1 MNIIKKLFTDLE
13 SLLSLLVDFDYSKL
27 ILLAIIL
34 SIIYLINNIILN
46 KYYKPGINKTKIE
59 LKKINLEAALYKKR
73 KYLLKTYLI
82 LFIIISFFVISKNNL
97 SIIIPILSA
106 FILISLFSMKEQ
118 LNNMFLGFS
127 YKSAISTTI
136 YEGMEF
142 YFKNKP
148 NEICKVTKVNL
159 FKTIYKN
166 EMSGQLFSLEN
177 KALNELEI
185 IHKVVKDLDYV
196 EFKYI
201 VKSDYPFEEYIK
213 ETKEKLN
220 NYINIIEVDFKT
232 LRETILSLK
241 SKYNSTPFLKPFYKI
256 DIEFDTK
263 EDVIIKLKL
272 TTYKY
277 NYNNYL
283 DDFLKFRPKVINQIN
298 NDLNNIYKEV

>member
-1 MNIIKKLFTDLE
+1 MNVIKKLFTDLE

>member
-1 MNIIKKLFTDLE
+1 
-13 SLLSLLVDFDYSKL
+13 
-27 ILLAIIL
+27 
-34 SIIYLINNIILN
+34 
-46 KYYKPGINKTKIE
+46 
-59 LKKINLEAALYKKR
+59 
-73 KYLLKTYLI
+73 
-82 LFIIISFFVISKNNL
+82 
-97 SIIIPILSA
+97 
-106 FILISLFSMKEQ
+106 MKEQ

-201 VKSDYPFEEYIK
+201 VKSDYPFEEYVK

-241 SKYNSTPFLKPFYKI
+241 SNYNSTPFLKPFYKI

>member
-1 MNIIKKLFTDLE
+1 MNVIKKLFTDLE

-127 YKSAISTTI
+127 YKSAISRTI

-201 VKSDYPFEEYIK
+201 VKSDYPFEEYVK

>member
-1 MNIIKKLFTDLE
+1 MNVINKLCTDLE

-201 VKSDYPFEEYIK
+201 VKSDYPFEEYVK

>member
-1 MNIIKKLFTDLE
+1 MNVIKKLFTDLE
-13 SLLSLLVDFDYSKL
+13 SLLNLLVDFDYSKL

-201 VKSDYPFEEYIK
+201 VKSDYPFEEYVK

-283 DDFLKFRPKVINQIN
+283 DDFLKFRPKVINQIS

>member
-1 MNIIKKLFTDLE
+1 MNVIKKLFTDLE

-59 LKKINLEAALYKKR
+59 LKKINLEAALYKK
-73 KYLLKTYLI
+73 KEI
-82 LFIIISFFVISKNNL
+82 FIKNIFDIIYNHLFFVISKNNL

-201 VKSDYPFEEYIK
+201 VKSDYPFEEYVK

>member
-1 MNIIKKLFTDLE
+1 MNVIKKLFTDLE
-13 SLLSLLVDFDYSKL
+13 SLLNLLVDFDYSKL

-277 NYNNYL
+277 NYKNYL

>member
-1 MNIIKKLFTDLE
+1 MNVIKKLFTDLE

-106 FILISLFSMKEQ
+106 FILISLYSMKEQ

-201 VKSDYPFEEYIK
+201 VKSDYPFEEYVK

>member
-1 MNIIKKLFTDLE
+1 MNVIKKLFTDLE
-13 SLLSLLVDFDYSKL
+13 SLLNLLVDFDYSKL

-73 KYLLKTYLI
+73 KYLLKTYFI

-201 VKSDYPFEEYIK
+201 VKSDYPFEEYVK

>member
-1 MNIIKKLFTDLE
+1 MNVIKKLFTDLE

-118 LNNMFLGFS
+118 LNNIFLGFS

-201 VKSDYPFEEYIK
+201 VKSDYPFEEYVK

-298 NDLNNIYKEV
+298 NDLNNIYKK

>member
-1 MNIIKKLFTDLE
+1 MNVIKKLFTDLE
-13 SLLSLLVDFDYSKL
+13 SLLNLLVDFDYSKL

-148 NEICKVTKVNL
+148 NEICRVTKVNL

-201 VKSDYPFEEYIK
+201 VKSDYPFEEYVK

-241 SKYNSTPFLKPFYKI
+241 SNYNSTPFLKPFYKI

>member
-1 MNIIKKLFTDLE
+1 MNVIKKLFTDLE
-13 SLLSLLVDFDYSKL
+13 SLLNLLVDFDYSKL

-201 VKSDYPFEEYIK
+201 VKSDYPFEEYVK

-241 SKYNSTPFLKPFYKI
+241 SNYNSTPFLKPFYKI

-298 NDLNNIYKEV
+298 NIYKGHL

>member
-201 VKSDYPFEEYIK
+201 VKSDYPFEEYVK

-256 DIEFDTK
+256 DIEYDTK

>member
-1 MNIIKKLFTDLE
+1 MDLE

-201 VKSDYPFEEYIK
+201 VKSDYPFEEYVK

-277 NYNNYL
+277 NYKNYL

>member
-1 MNIIKKLFTDLE
+1 MNVIKKLFTDLE
-13 SLLSLLVDFDYSKL
+13 SLLNLLVDFDYSKL

-298 NDLNNIYKEV
+298 ND

>member
-1 MNIIKKLFTDLE
+1 MNVIKKLFTDLE
-13 SLLSLLVDFDYSKL
+13 SLLNLLVDFDYSKL

-127 YKSAISTTI
+127 YKSAIPTTI

-201 VKSDYPFEEYIK
+201 VKSDYPFEEYVK

-241 SKYNSTPFLKPFYKI
+241 SNYNSTPFLKPFYKI

>member
-1 MNIIKKLFTDLE
+1 MNVIKKLFTDLE

-73 KYLLKTYLI
+73 KYLLKTYFI

-201 VKSDYPFEEYIK
+201 VKSDYPFEEYVK